1 MQQSKAIRHFF
12 LLFLLLIA
20 VNSRGLGA
28 QSGTSSAISGTV
40 IDASG
45 AVVANASV
53 TATEVDTKATRAGQT
68 DAGGHYLFSQVNP
81 GTYRIV
87 VRLAGFADAE
97 SAADA
102 GGRGTQRGAEFHA
115 AGEFHI
121 ANRGGDRAAGPA
133 DSR

>member
-1 MQQSKAIRHFF
+1 MRQRKANSYFS

-40 IDASG
+40 LDASG
-45 AVVANASV
+45 AVIANASV

-81 GTYRIV
+81 GTYRS
-87 VRLAGFADAE
+87 RCGL
-97 SAADA
+97 
-102 GGRGTQRGAEFHA
+102 
-115 AGEFHI
+115 
-121 ANRGGDRAAGPA
+121 RALPT
-133 DSR
+133 R